1 MRAYKDSLQALDDRV
16 CRGVGGE
23 NDARNEGFD
32 DLRKLYRDCHYVR
45 PDARRALRPG
55 ACGENLEIV
64 ETSVYLG
71 PRRMLR

>member
-32 DLRKLYRDCHYVR
+32 DLRKLYRCVCGTGMLSSVTR
-45 PDARRALRPG
+45 KKGSWRKWVAAL
-55 ACGENLEIV
+55 
-64 ETSVYLG
+64 
-71 PRRMLR
+71 